1 MTKNQLLA
9 LAAFITTLA
18 NESGEACEVTS
29 TTTGATAE
37 PAKPKRG
44 RPPTTTTPPA
54 EQPKEP
60 EKPAGKTYEE
70 LQEVIRPFVTAGRGA
85 EVKAIIGKYSSENP
99 TLKGL
104 MEFPQHHAAFAADIE
119 QMNY

>member
-18 NESGEACEVTS
+18 NEGNNDLVETP
-29 TTTGATAE
+29 
-37 PAKPKRG
+37 PAGDPPAPKKRG
-44 RPPTTTTPPA
+44 RPPTPPV
-54 EQPKEP
+54 ETKEP
-60 EKPAGKTYEE
+60 EQPAVTGKTYEE
-70 LQEVIRPFVTAGRGA
+70 LQATIRPFVEAGRGA
-85 EVKAIIGKYSSENP
+85 EVKAIIANYSPETP

>member
-18 NESGEACEVTS
+18 NEEPCA
-29 TTTGATAE
+29 GAPVSSPDTEGA
-37 PAKPKRG
+37 PVKPKRG
-44 RPPTTTTPPA
+44 RPPTATPTETPP
-54 EQPKEP
+54 P
-60 EKPAGKTYEE
+60 PAVTGKTYEE

>member
-18 NESGEACEVTS
+18 NEGNNDLVETP
-29 TTTGATAE
+29 
-37 PAKPKRG
+37 PAGDPPAPKSKRG
-44 RPPTTTTPPA
+44 RPPTTTPTETPP
-54 EQPKEP
+54 P
-60 EKPAGKTYEE
+60 PAVTGKTYEE

-104 MEFPQHHAAFAADIE
+104 MEFPQHHAGFAADIE